1 MPKVMSVKCLAA
13 GTSHAAGTTS
23 ARRFLPQPPRDCTSI
38 FLPPATRKPAH
49 THTQTLLSFLSLLT
63 LPRAHSFVST
73 VDFIPAVYILPPLN
87 HRSRAPQLNAASSTK
102 SPHVNHELAAEESCA
117 LVRHPSRRQRFHISQ
132 CTFAGIG
139 EISPQRETHTHVT
152 MQVEMKRTA
161 AALPLPLTTSKL
173 VNKLPRE
180 SPKVFCA
187 LYHEPT
193 TAPNS
198 HLAENQ
204 DRRQR

>member
-1 MPKVMSVKCLAA
+1 VFGCRDVPRGRHDLSTSLPASATSRLHFHLLA
-13 GTSHAAGTTS
+13 TCD
-23 ARRFLPQPPRDCTSI
+23 PQTCT
-38 FLPPATRKPAH
+38 H